1 MGINEFLKTVLEWI
15 YGLVGNYGW
24 AVVLFT
30 LLVRLIVMPFDYKSR
45 VGMRRMQKIA
55 PMQAKI
61 QKKYE
66 KDPDK
71 MNRKLQELYSAQH
84 VNPLSS
90 CLPMLIS
97 FPILIAMFTA
107 MRMVANEH
115 LAQQAFDIIAGGNPT
130 LDSWLWIKNVWMPDS
145 PFAAVWPNLD
155 SLRVVASN
163 EWLAV
168 FNNLP
173 QTTLDALTNSGLALT
188 AESFTGDALSATI
201 QAIYDTMRTVPSYIE
216 HVQYYSNLTIPL
228 FNLRVFVNYNGYFIL
243 PILAAGGQFLMTKI
257 SGSAQTPAADDAQ
270 AQQAQNSMKFMNYF
284 FPIFTLILCFNYNAI
299 FALYWVASNVIAIV
313 QTKGI
318 NMYLD
323 RKEAME
329 EANPNKNTGSLK

>member
-1 MGINEFLKTVLEWI
+1 MGINEFLKTILEWI
-15 YGLVGNYGW
+15 YGFVGNYGW

-30 LLVRLIVMPFDYKSR
+30 LLVRLIVMPFDYKIR
-45 VGMRRMQKIA
+45 VGMRKMQKIA
-55 PMQAKI
+55 PMQAKL

-71 MNRKLQELYSAQH
+71 MNKKLQELYREQR

-97 FPILIAMFTA
+97 IPILFAMFTA

-115 LAQQAFDIIAGGNPT
+115 LAQQAFDIIASGNPA
-130 LDSWLWIKNVWMPDS
+130 LDSWLWVKNVWMPDS
-145 PFAAVWPNLD
+145 PFNK
-155 SLRVVASN
+155 
-163 EWLAV
+163 
-168 FNNLP
+168 LP
-173 QTTLDALTNSGLALT
+173 QETLALLADKGLALT
-188 AESFTGDALSATI
+188 AESFAGDALNTTI
-201 QAIYDTMRTVPSYIE
+201 QTIYTTMEQLPAYME
-216 HVQYYSNLTIPL
+216 HVKYYSDLAIPL
-228 FNLRVFVNYNGYFIL
+228 FNIHIFVNYNGYFIL
-243 PILAAGGQFLMTKI
+243 PILAAGGQFLMTKLT
-257 SGSAQTPAADDAQ
+257 GTAQTPAADDAQ

-299 FALYWVASNVIAIV
+299 FALYWVAANVIAIV

-323 RKEAME
+323 RKEALE
-329 EANPNKNTGSLK
+329 AANPNKNTGSLK